1 MLKSF
6 VPAGFRGRL
15 FLTFLAISTLPLIA
29 TGVAFFVVLERD
41 LERETLGKLSF
52 ATNAKRSEITQ
63 YLTFATR
70 QAESLS
76 NSNTVRYSIGD
87 FYGFSYAF
95 RQIDPSPSRAAE
107 ILRGAFG
114 VDAETGQP
122 ISADSD
128 ALIRS
133 ALEYSNVHGR
143 FHEDYTSFIGASE
156 FDNIYLVNVDGRVV
170 YSVEKDAYLGADL
183 KAMMRATPLSD
194 IALNALPPNAGD
206 SIVFR
211 DFQKDPL
218 TGHFAS
224 YVAVRVEFY
233 QRVRGVIVFRL
244 PTTGIGRLVQ
254 SDREATERLYL
265 LSSSYRVLTAPEES
279 GRTPGAPDAPGWI
292 PASSAGTSVVEK
304 GLAGVKSLDAWA
316 SIGVFGQAWTL
327 IAEIPTS
334 VAFASTA
341 TLKQVV
347 LLLALLSLSIIIGVV
362 LYLSRSMTAPLE
374 ALTSGAEA
382 IAAGDHSHDMPAI
395 ERPSEFGRLTASFRR
410 MRDAVRDQL
419 ELINQKNIQLEQQ
432 LRLIEEKNTALQ
444 EADRQKD
451 TFLANTSHE
460 LRTPLNGI
468 IGISETLSAGAAG
481 DLATPQRNQLQLITF
496 SARRL
501 SRLVDDLLDLYR
513 IRQGR
518 IRLDLQPVHVA
529 SSVRNVL
536 QLSEPLFRGEPV
548 TVRVDIPETTPF
560 LLADPV
566 RFEQILYNLLGNAI
580 KYTDQGTIRIF
591 AESTAG
597 TVSVTV
603 EDTGRGISAD
613 DLERMFQPMEQGDGP
628 AVARSGGAGLGLT
641 IARQLATVLHG
652 ELVAESVLGQ
662 GSKFTV
668 RLPCAVPLDPATEPH
683 VETGYHETINAHH
696 PSIVEPPAAHGAPVI
711 LVVDDEPINVQVLR
725 NVLAPQGYHIRT
737 ADNGPDAIR
746 LVEKDPPDLIVLD
759 VMMPGM
765 TGLEVASRL
774 RERHNLVDLPILMLT
789 ARSRTR
795 DVIAGFESG
804 ANDYVVKPFIKD
816 ELLARVSTLIEA
828 RRGRSS
834 AQENVRL
841 RDEVE
846 RRMRVEDAL
855 RLSQQR
861 MTGLLDSL
869 AAALICINP
878 QGTVTYANR
887 AARTIL
893 GRPIELGTLISTLL
907 PRDVVDT
914 IDRVCRAE
922 GEVTLENV
930 RIDTTGSAPLIH
942 ALELEAEA
950 GGGLAI
956 ILAADAAAARS
967 EGLVAHVRNAID
979 SVGDTLS
986 RQATG
991 SSRAGD
997 SSVAAMDSE
1006 RDAYRRAVLEVMTT
1020 SLSLWTALT
1029 GKGRIEFAERSG
1041 IWRVT
1046 LDKSSLQTRTL
1057 DKYLLIETLPLKPR
1071 WRDVVRT
1078 AELVLSEAEA
1088 AACSNGTI
1096 ASKQAALSEQLK
1108 ALRAMLRE
1116 GTAHRS
1122 PRTTADA
1129 APPPAAQPTAE
1140 KSLASQG

>member
-1 MLKSF
+1 
-6 VPAGFRGRL
+6 
-15 FLTFLAISTLPLIA
+15 
-29 TGVAFFVVLERD
+29 
-41 LERETLGKLSF
+41 
-52 ATNAKRSEITQ
+52 
-63 YLTFATR
+63 
-70 QAESLS
+70 
-76 NSNTVRYSIGD
+76 
-87 FYGFSYAF
+87 
-95 RQIDPSPSRAAE
+95 
-107 ILRGAFG
+107 
-114 VDAETGQP
+114 
-122 ISADSD
+122 
-128 ALIRS
+128 
-133 ALEYSNVHGR
+133 
-143 FHEDYTSFIGASE
+143 
-156 FDNIYLVNVDGRVV
+156 
-170 YSVEKDAYLGADL
+170 
-183 KAMMRATPLSD
+183 
-194 IALNALPPNAGD
+194 
-206 SIVFR
+206 
-211 DFQKDPL
+211 
-218 TGHFAS
+218 
-224 YVAVRVEFY
+224 
-233 QRVRGVIVFRL
+233 
-244 PTTGIGRLVQ
+244 
-254 SDREATERLYL
+254 
-265 LSSSYRVLTAPEES
+265 
-279 GRTPGAPDAPGWI
+279 
-292 PASSAGTSVVEK
+292 
-304 GLAGVKSLDAWA
+304 
-316 SIGVFGQAWTL
+316 
-327 IAEIPTS
+327 
-334 VAFASTA
+334 
-341 TLKQVV
+341 
-347 LLLALLSLSIIIGVV
+347 
-362 LYLSRSMTAPLE
+362 MTAPLE

-432 LRLIEEKNTALQ
+432 LRLIEEKNAALQ

-451 TFLANTSHE
+451 AFLANTSHE

-481 DLATPQRNQLQLITF
+481 DMATAQRNQLQLITF

-580 KYTDQGTIRIF
+580 KVHRPRHDQDICANRRQV
-591 AESTAG
+591 A
-597 TVSVTV
+597 VSVTV

-668 RLPCAVPLDPATEPH
+668 RLPSAVPLDPATEPH
-683 VETGYHETINAHH
+683 VESGYHETINAQH
-696 PSIVEPPAAHGAPVI
+696 PAIVEPPAAHGAPVI

-725 NVLAPQGYHIRT
+725 NVLTPQGYHIRT
-737 ADNGPDAIR
+737 ADNGQDAIR
-746 LVEKDPPDLIVLD
+746 LVEREPPDLIVLD

-774 RERHNLVDLPILMLT
+774 RERHGLVDLPILMLT

-846 RRMRVEDAL
+846 RRVRVEDAL

-861 MTGLLDSL
+861 MTGLLNSL
-869 AAALICINP
+869 AAALICINR

-907 PRDVVDT
+907 PARRGGYDRSCLPGRGRGDVGE
-914 IDRVCRAE
+914 RA
-922 GEVTLENV
+922 
-930 RIDTTGSAPLIH
+930 D
-942 ALELEAEA
+942 
-950 GGGLAI
+950 
-956 ILAADAAAARS
+956 
-967 EGLVAHVRNAID
+967 
-979 SVGDTLS
+979 
-986 RQATG
+986 
-991 SSRAGD
+991 
-997 SSVAAMDSE
+997 
-1006 RDAYRRAVLEVMTT
+1006 
-1020 SLSLWTALT
+1020 
-1029 GKGRIEFAERSG
+1029 
-1041 IWRVT
+1041 
-1046 LDKSSLQTRTL
+1046 
-1057 DKYLLIETLPLKPR
+1057 
-1071 WRDVVRT
+1071 
-1078 AELVLSEAEA
+1078 
-1088 AACSNGTI
+1088 
-1096 ASKQAALSEQLK
+1096 
-1108 ALRAMLRE
+1108 RAMP
-1116 GTAHRS
+1116 AHL
-1122 PRTTADA
+1122 P
-1129 APPPAAQPTAE
+1129 
-1140 KSLASQG
+1140 

>member
-63 YLTFATR
+63 YLTFAAR

-114 VDAETGQP
+114 IDMDAGQST
-122 ISADSD
+122 SADSD

-143 FHEDYTSFIGASE
+143 FHEDYTTFISASE
-156 FDNIYLVNVDGRVV
+156 FDNIYLINVDGRVV
-170 YSVEKDAYLGADL
+170 YSVEKDAYLGSDL
-183 KAMMRATPLSD
+183 KALMRTTPLSD
-194 IALNALPPNAGD
+194 IALDALRSDSGG

-211 DFQKDPL
+211 DFQEDPV
-218 TGHFAS
+218 TEHFAS

-254 SDREATERLYL
+254 ADREAAERLYL
-265 LSSSYRVLTAPEES
+265 LSSNYRVLTAPEEI
-279 GRTPGAPDAPGWI
+279 RRATEAPDAREWI
-292 PASSAGTSVVEK
+292 PVSSAGTSLVEK
-304 GLAGVKSLDAWA
+304 GLAGVTSLDAWA
-316 SIGVFGQAWTL
+316 TVDVFGEPWTL

-347 LLLALLSLSIIIGVV
+347 LLLAVLSLSIIIGVV

-374 ALTSGAEA
+374 ALTDGAEA

-395 ERPSEFGRLTASFRR
+395 ERPTEFGRLTASFRR

-432 LRLIEEKNTALQ
+432 LRLIEEKNAALQ

-451 TFLANTSHE
+451 AFLANTSHE

-597 TVSVTV
+597 AVSVTV

-613 DLERMFQPMEQGDGP
+613 DLERMFQPMEQGDR
-628 AVARSGGAGLGLT
+628 AASTQRSSSAGLGLT

-668 RLPCAVPLDPATEPH
+668 SLPSAAPLDPATEPH
-683 VETGYHETINAHH
+683 VETGYHETINAQH

-725 NVLAPQGYHIRT
+725 NVLTPQGYHIRT
-737 ADNGPDAIR
+737 ADNGLDAIR
-746 LVEKDPPDLIVLD
+746 IVEKEPPDLIVLD

-774 RERHNLVDLPILMLT
+774 RERHSLVDLPILMLT

-841 RDEVE
+841 RDEVD
-846 RRMRVEDAL
+846 RRVRVEDAL

-869 AAALICINP
+869 SAALICINH
-878 QGTVTYANR
+878 QGTITYANR

-893 GRPIELGTLISTLL
+893 AQPIELGTLISTLL
-907 PRDVVDT
+907 PRDVVDA
-914 IDRVCRAE
+914 IDRGCRAE

-930 RIDTTGSAPLIH
+930 HIRSTGASPLLH
-942 ALELEAEA
+942 AIELEAEA

-967 EGLVAHVRNAID
+967 EGLVAKVRNAID
-979 SVGDTLS
+979 SVGDTLARPS
-986 RQATG
+986 IDSADAGNSSVPAPTDGERFAYRQA
-991 SSRAGD
+991 
-997 SSVAAMDSE
+997 
-1006 RDAYRRAVLEVMTT
+1006 VLDVMTA
-1020 SLSLWTALT
+1020 SVSLWSDLT
-1029 GKGRIEFAERSG
+1029 GKGRIELAERSG

-1057 DKYLLIETLPLKPR
+1057 DKYLLMETLPFKPR

-1078 AELVLSEAEA
+1078 AEFVLSEAES
-1088 AACSNGTI
+1088 AACANPST
-1096 ASKQAALSEQLK
+1096 ASKQAELSERLHT
-1108 ALRAMLRE
+1108 LRALLRE
-1116 GTAHRS
+1116 GMAHRS
-1122 PRTTADA
+1122 SRIPADA
-1129 APPPAAQPTAE
+1129 ALHTNPTDSVTAVTIR
-1140 KSLASQG
+1140 